1 MNTSVKTS
9 VKTGVAEPKP
19 SASLAIIAGV
29 MVLFF
34 MSGITGLIYEVVW
47 TRLLTYLFG
56 ATIYAIS
63 TVLSAFMGG
72 LALGSIIFGRLA
84 DRWQLNSLKAY
95 ALLEL
100 FVGITALLLLVL
112 LKLIEPIFGFVYQ
125 HWTESFFL
133 LSLVRLILC
142 FIVLLIPT
150 TLMGGTL
157 PLLSRFITHHQTT
170 LGLRIGGLYAINTLG
185 AVVGCFVAGFYLIAL
200 LGVRGTVY
208 LAVGIDV
215 IVAIVGLLLWS
226 TLKTR
231 SFTLSPAQKEEEKS
245 REIFPNVKVKLLE
258 KTKRVEKKRDKNL
271 MENPVV
277 QKTIKLFGME
287 DAE

>member
-1 MNTSVKTS
+1 MKTSVKTS

-125 HWTESFFL
+125 HS
-133 LSLVRLILC
+133 
-142 FIVLLIPT
+142 
-150 TLMGGTL
+150 
-157 PLLSRFITHHQTT
+157 
-170 LGLRIGGLYAINTLG
+170 
-185 AVVGCFVAGFYLIAL
+185 
-200 LGVRGTVY
+200 
-208 LAVGIDV
+208 
-215 IVAIVGLLLWS
+215 
-226 TLKTR
+226 K
-231 SFTLSPAQKEEEKS
+231 
-245 REIFPNVKVKLLE
+245 
-258 KTKRVEKKRDKNL
+258 
-271 MENPVV
+271 
-277 QKTIKLFGME
+277 
-287 DAE
+287 

>member
-1 MNTSVKTS
+1 MKEESVLREHQREDQREDRGCGTEAFCELS
-9 VKTGVAEPKP
+9 HHSWRDGIVFYV
-19 SASLAIIAGV
+19 
-29 MVLFF
+29 
-34 MSGITGLIYEVVW
+34 GITGLIYEVVW

-208 LAVGIDV
+208 LAVGVDI
-215 IVAIVGLLLWS
+215 IVHHFFFFFLSRGERERPGL
-226 TLKTR
+226 
-231 SFTLSPAQKEEEKS
+231 
-245 REIFPNVKVKLLE
+245 
-258 KTKRVEKKRDKNL
+258 
-271 MENPVV
+271 
-277 QKTIKLFGME
+277 
-287 DAE
+287 